1 MAAPNFYL
9 PVSGTADCLR
19 VEYIKVTQNADQT
32 VNAVLIE
39 SIGIV
44 STLLIRY
51 YRFAFDDMSNASIAP
66 IIIDNQNDS
75 IFFINGK
82 LPNARLQN

>member
-19 VEYIKVTQNADQT
+19 VEFIKSMQNADQT
-32 VNAVLIE
+32 VNAVLIA

-51 YRFAFDDMSNASIAP
+51 YRFDDIRNASIAP
-66 IIIDNQNDS
+66 IID
-75 IFFINGK
+75 IFFFYK
-82 LPNARLQN
+82 RTPAK